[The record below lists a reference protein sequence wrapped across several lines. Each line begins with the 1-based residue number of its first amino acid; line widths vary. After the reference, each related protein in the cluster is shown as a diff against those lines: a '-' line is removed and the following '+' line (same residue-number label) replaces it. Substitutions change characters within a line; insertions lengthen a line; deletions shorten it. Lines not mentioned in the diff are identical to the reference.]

1 MFGLTFQLSFV
12 YLLNYLTH
20 AMQSRLLNFILA
32 IISVRWIVVNI
43 NRSFFFY
50 NKTTVSDYIDHFCWC
65 LVWRYL
71 FHQTLTVIF
80 EENIQWIHTQSQT
93 NAVVT

>member
-1 MFGLTFQLSFV
+1 
-12 YLLNYLTH
+12 
-20 AMQSRLLNFILA
+20 MQSRLLNFILA
-32 IISVRWIVVNI
+32 IVSVRWIVVNI
-43 NRSFFFY
+43 NRSFFF
-50 NKTTVSDYIDHFCWC
+50 TTKPLFLIILSTFVGVAIFIY
-65 LVWRYL
+65 YL